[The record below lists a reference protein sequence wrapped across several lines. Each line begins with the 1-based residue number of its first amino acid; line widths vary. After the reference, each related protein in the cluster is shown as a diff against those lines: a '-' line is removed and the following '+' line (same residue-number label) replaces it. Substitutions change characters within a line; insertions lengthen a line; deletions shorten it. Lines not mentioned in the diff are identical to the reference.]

1 MRKRTNQIIVRLSDQ
16 EMLLLRRKL
25 KANGMTMTGYFR
37 ALIVSGEIKTLPPE
51 LMQDVQRQVRGVGR
65 NINQMAKL
73 AHISGKVSMGTLY
86 QISDAQ
92 EKVQLQVEWLPLCR
106 CLIELSVV
114 RGGIN
119 VSFM

>member
-92 EKVQLQVEWLPLCR
+92 EKLEQQGERLAQWR
-106 CLIELSVV
+106 
-114 RGGIN
+114 
-119 VSFM
+119 F

>member
-37 ALIVSGEIKTLPPE
+37 ALIVSEEIKTLPPE

-92 EKVQLQVEWLPLCR
+92 EKLEQQVERLAQWR
-106 CLIELSVV
+106 
-114 RGGIN
+114 
-119 VSFM
+119 F

>member
-51 LMQDVQRQVRGVGR
+51 LMQDVQRQMRGVGR

-92 EKVQLQVEWLPLCR
+92 EKLEQQLERL
-106 CLIELSVV
+106 
-114 RGGIN
+114 N
-119 VSFM
+119 

>member
-16 EMLLLRRKL
+16 EVLLLRRKL

-92 EKVQLQVEWLPLCR
+92 EKLEQQVERLAQWR
-106 CLIELSVV
+106 
-114 RGGIN
+114 
-119 VSFM
+119 F

>member
-51 LMQDVQRQVRGVGR
+51 LMQDVQRKVRGVGR

-92 EKVQLQVEWLPLCR
+92 EKLEQQVERLAQWR
-106 CLIELSVV
+106 
-114 RGGIN
+114 
-119 VSFM
+119 F

>member
-51 LMQDVQRQVRGVGR
+51 LMQD
-65 NINQMAKL
+65 A
-73 AHISGKVSMGTLY
+73 
-86 QISDAQ
+86 
-92 EKVQLQVEWLPLCR
+92 R
-106 CLIELSVV
+106 CWS
-114 RGGIN
+114 
-119 VSFM
+119 

>member
-25 KANGMTMTGYFR
+25 KASGMTMTGYFR

-92 EKVQLQVEWLPLCR
+92 EKLEQQVERLAQWR
-106 CLIELSVV
+106 
-114 RGGIN
+114 
-119 VSFM
+119 F

>member
-1 MRKRTNQIIVRLSDQ
+1 
-16 EMLLLRRKL
+16 
-25 KANGMTMTGYFR
+25 MTGYFR

-92 EKVQLQVEWLPLCR
+92 EKLEQQVERLAQWR
-106 CLIELSVV
+106 
-114 RGGIN
+114 
-119 VSFM
+119 F

>member
-16 EMLLLRRKL
+16 ELLLLRRKL

-92 EKVQLQVEWLPLCR
+92 EKLEQQVERLAQWR
-106 CLIELSVV
+106 
-114 RGGIN
+114 
-119 VSFM
+119 F

>member
-37 ALIVSGEIKTLPPE
+37 ALIVGGEIKTLPPE

-92 EKVQLQVEWLPLCR
+92 EKLEQQVERLAQWR
-106 CLIELSVV
+106 
-114 RGGIN
+114 
-119 VSFM
+119 F

>member
-25 KANGMTMTGYFR
+25 KAESMTMTGYFR
-37 ALIVSGEIKTLPPE
+37 GLIVSGEIKTLPSE

-73 AHISGKVSMGTLY
+73 AHISGKVSMETLR

-92 EKVQLQVEWLPLCR
+92 EKLEQQMER
-106 CLIELSVV
+106 LSQW
-114 RGGIN
+114 R
-119 VSFM
+119 F

>member
-92 EKVQLQVEWLPLCR
+92 EKLEQQ
-106 CLIELSVV
+106 IERLAQW
-114 RGGIN
+114 R
-119 VSFM
+119 F

>member
-37 ALIVSGEIKTLPPE
+37 ALIVNGEIKTLPPE

-65 NINQMAKL
+65 NINQMTKL
-73 AHISGKVSMGTLY
+73 AHISGKVSMETLC

-92 EKVQLQVEWLPLCR
+92 EKLEQQVERLAQWR
-106 CLIELSVV
+106 
-114 RGGIN
+114 
-119 VSFM
+119 F

>member
-92 EKVQLQVEWLPLCR
+92 EKLEQQVERLAQWR
-106 CLIELSVV
+106 
-114 RGGIN
+114 
-119 VSFM
+119 F

>member
-92 EKVQLQVEWLPLCR
+92 EKLEQQVERLAQLS
-106 CLIELSVV
+106 LIH
-114 RGGIN
+114 I
-119 VSFM
+119 

>member
-73 AHISGKVSMGTLY
+73 AHISGKVSREHCIRFPMHKRNWSSRLKG
-86 QISDAQ
+86 
-92 EKVQLQVEWLPLCR
+92 
-106 CLIELSVV
+106 
-114 RGGIN
+114 
-119 VSFM
+119 

>member
-51 LMQDVQRQVRGVGR
+51 MMQDVQRQVRGVGR

-92 EKVQLQVEWLPLCR
+92 EKLEQQVERLAQWR
-106 CLIELSVV
+106 
-114 RGGIN
+114 
-119 VSFM
+119 F

>member
-51 LMQDVQRQVRGVGR
+51 LMQDVQRQVRGVGH

-92 EKVQLQVEWLPLCR
+92 EKLEQQVERLAQWR
-106 CLIELSVV
+106 
-114 RGGIN
+114 
-119 VSFM
+119 F

>member
-51 LMQDVQRQVRGVGR
+51 LMQDVQRHVRGVGR

-92 EKVQLQVEWLPLCR
+92 EKLEQQVERLAQR
-106 CLIELSVV
+106 
-114 RGGIN
+114 R
-119 VSFM
+119 F

>member
-1 MRKRTNQIIVRLSDQ
+1 
-16 EMLLLRRKL
+16 
-25 KANGMTMTGYFR
+25 MTMTGYFR
-37 ALIVSGEIKTLPPE
+37 ALIVSGEIKALPPE

-92 EKVQLQVEWLPLCR
+92 EKLEQQVERLAQWR
-106 CLIELSVV
+106 
-114 RGGIN
+114 
-119 VSFM
+119 F

>member
-1 MRKRTNQIIVRLSDQ
+1 
-16 EMLLLRRKL
+16 
-25 KANGMTMTGYFR
+25 MTMTGYFR

-92 EKVQLQVEWLPLCR
+92 EKLEQQVERLAQWR
-106 CLIELSVV
+106 
-114 RGGIN
+114 
-119 VSFM
+119 F

>member
-92 EKVQLQVEWLPLCR
+92 EKLELQVERLAQWR
-106 CLIELSVV
+106 
-114 RGGIN
+114 
-119 VSFM
+119 F

>member
-65 NINQMAKL
+65 NINPMAKL

-92 EKVQLQVEWLPLCR
+92 EKLEQQVERLAQWR
-106 CLIELSVV
+106 
-114 RGGIN
+114 
-119 VSFM
+119 F

>member
-1 MRKRTNQIIVRLSDQ
+1 MRKRTNQISVRLSDQ

-92 EKVQLQVEWLPLCR
+92 EKLEQQVERLAQWR
-106 CLIELSVV
+106 
-114 RGGIN
+114 
-119 VSFM
+119 F

>member
-51 LMQDVQRQVRGVGR
+51 LMQDVQRQVRGVVVISIRWR
-65 NINQMAKL
+65 NSPIFLAKFQWEHCIRFPMHKRNWSSRL
-73 AHISGKVSMGTLY
+73 KG
-86 QISDAQ
+86 
-92 EKVQLQVEWLPLCR
+92 
-106 CLIELSVV
+106 
-114 RGGIN
+114 
-119 VSFM
+119 

>member
-37 ALIVSGEIKTLPPE
+37 ALIVTGEIKTLPPE

-92 EKVQLQVEWLPLCR
+92 EKLEQQVERLAQWR
-106 CLIELSVV
+106 
-114 RGGIN
+114 
-119 VSFM
+119 F

>member
-25 KANGMTMTGYFR
+25 KSNGMTMTGYFR

-92 EKVQLQVEWLPLCR
+92 EKLEQQVERLAQWR
-106 CLIELSVV
+106 
-114 RGGIN
+114 
-119 VSFM
+119 F

>member
-1 MRKRTNQIIVRLSDQ
+1 MRKRTNQIIVRMSDQ
-16 EMLLLRRKL
+16 EVLLLRRKL

-92 EKVQLQVEWLPLCR
+92 EKLEQQVERLAQWR
-106 CLIELSVV
+106 
-114 RGGIN
+114 
-119 VSFM
+119 F

>member
-16 EMLLLRRKL
+16 EMLLSRRKL

-92 EKVQLQVEWLPLCR
+92 EKLEQQVERLAQWR
-106 CLIELSVV
+106 
-114 RGGIN
+114 
-119 VSFM
+119 F

>member
-65 NINQMAKL
+65 SINQMAKL

-92 EKVQLQVEWLPLCR
+92 EKLEQQVERLAQWR
-106 CLIELSVV
+106 
-114 RGGIN
+114 
-119 VSFM
+119 F

>member
-25 KANGMTMTGYFR
+25 KANGMTMNGYFR

-92 EKVQLQVEWLPLCR
+92 EKLEQQVERLAQWR
-106 CLIELSVV
+106 
-114 RGGIN
+114 
-119 VSFM
+119 F

>member
-73 AHISGKVSMGTLY
+73 AHISGKVSMETLY

-92 EKVQLQVEWLPLCR
+92 EKLEQQVERLAQWR
-106 CLIELSVV
+106 
-114 RGGIN
+114 
-119 VSFM
+119 F

>member
-1 MRKRTNQIIVRLSDQ
+1 MSKRTNQIIVRLSDQ

-92 EKVQLQVEWLPLCR
+92 EKLEQQVERLAQWR
-106 CLIELSVV
+106 
-114 RGGIN
+114 
-119 VSFM
+119 F

>member
-92 EKVQLQVEWLPLCR
+92 EKLEQKVERLAQWR
-106 CLIELSVV
+106 
-114 RGGIN
+114 
-119 VSFM
+119 F

>member
-92 EKVQLQVEWLPLCR
+92 EKLEQQVERLAQR
-106 CLIELSVV
+106 
-114 RGGIN
+114 R
-119 VSFM
+119 F

>member
-1 MRKRTNQIIVRLSDQ
+1 QIIVRLSDQ

-92 EKVQLQVEWLPLCR
+92 EKLEQQVERLAQWR
-106 CLIELSVV
+106 
-114 RGGIN
+114 
-119 VSFM
+119 F

>member
-37 ALIVSGEIKTLPPE
+37 ALIVNGEIKTLPPE

-92 EKVQLQVEWLPLCR
+92 EKLEQQVERLAQWR
-106 CLIELSVV
+106 
-114 RGGIN
+114 
-119 VSFM
+119 F